1 MVRKPAGESWES
13 FVDRQIREAQERGEF
28 DDLPGSGKPI
38 PDLHRPHD
46 ELWWVRKKLKE
57 EGLAYVPPSLQ
68 IRKDVDEALARVEA
82 ALSERQVRE
91 IVTEVNDAIRRAN
104 RSGVRGPATMLVP
117 LDEER
122 VVREW
127 RERREAEDS

>member
-1 MVRKPAGESWES
+1 MVRKPAGEPWET

-28 DDLPGSGKPI
+28 DDLPGAGQPI
-38 PDLHRPHD
+38 ADLHRPHD

-68 IRKDVDEALARVEA
+68 IRKDVDEARERIA
-82 ALSERQVRE
+82 AAWSERQVRE
-91 IVTEVNDAIRRAN
+91 IVAEVNEAIRRAN

-127 RERREAEDS
+127 REQRDAAES

>member
-38 PDLHRPHD
+38 PDLHRPYD

-68 IRKDVDEALARVEA
+68 IRKEVDEARERIDA
-82 ALSERQVRE
+82 AWSERQVRE
-91 IVTEVNDAIRRAN
+91 IVAEVNEAIRGAN
-104 RSGVRGPATMLVP
+104 RSGVRGPATTLVP

-122 VVREW
+122 IVREW
-127 RERREAEDS
+127 RERRETAES